1 MLSKYCYLK
10 NEHII
15 KFIGNQAWAL
25 FSFRERGCGYKQLQP
40 KSVLLVKLTFLQ
52 NNMIN
57 KTKMNSV
64 PNN

>member
-25 FSFRERGCGYKQLQP
+25 FSFRGRDAYKQLLP
-40 KSVLLVKLTFLQ
+40 KSVLLTKLTFLQ
-52 NNMIN
+52 NNKMIN